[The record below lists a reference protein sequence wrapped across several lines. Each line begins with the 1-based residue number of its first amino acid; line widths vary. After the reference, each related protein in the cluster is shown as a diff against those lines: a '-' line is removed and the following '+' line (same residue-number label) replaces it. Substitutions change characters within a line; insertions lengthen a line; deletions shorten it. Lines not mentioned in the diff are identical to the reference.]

1 MPHSHGTRVKA
12 RSILT
17 KSNVVRGVSYLL
29 YDYKVGDK
37 VVVDVDPREHN
48 TTPHR
53 RFHGKIGVIEEVG
66 RRTLKVSVMI
76 GNKKKILQTRFNHIK
91 LLAGPGG
98 VTVSNNS
105 NNNNN
110 TTGRRRRC
118 YKQMTEIIK
127 KEIVTLPQVKEILES
142 VKLDDMD
149 QIQRW
154 TADYV
159 KKFSKVESQRAQT
172 MIHQLI
178 EQCDLTE
185 EEAVEIVNI
194 MPTSLEELRAFTFG
208 WKKLILTDT
217 LGKMLNIL
225 KAEDTQS

>member
-76 GNKKKILQTRFNHIK
+76 GNKKKILQTRLNHIK
-91 LLAGPGG
+91 LLAGPPAISRSAAATTTTTPAEG
-98 VTVSNNS
+98 VRN
-105 NNNNN
+105 
-110 TTGRRRRC
+110 
-118 YKQMTEIIK
+118 K
-127 KEIVTLPQVKEILES
+127 
-142 VKLDDMD
+142 
-149 QIQRW
+149 
-154 TADYV
+154 
-159 KKFSKVESQRAQT
+159 
-172 MIHQLI
+172 
-178 EQCDLTE
+178 
-185 EEAVEIVNI
+185 
-194 MPTSLEELRAFTFG
+194 
-208 WKKLILTDT
+208 
-217 LGKMLNIL
+217 
-225 KAEDTQS
+225 

>member
-91 LLAGPGG
+91 LLAGPPAMSRSATTTTPAEG
-98 VTVSNNS
+98 VRN
-105 NNNNN
+105 
-110 TTGRRRRC
+110 
-118 YKQMTEIIK
+118 K
-127 KEIVTLPQVKEILES
+127 
-142 VKLDDMD
+142 
-149 QIQRW
+149 
-154 TADYV
+154 
-159 KKFSKVESQRAQT
+159 
-172 MIHQLI
+172 
-178 EQCDLTE
+178 
-185 EEAVEIVNI
+185 
-194 MPTSLEELRAFTFG
+194 
-208 WKKLILTDT
+208 
-217 LGKMLNIL
+217 
-225 KAEDTQS
+225 